1 MTQFLSLLRLFG
13 RLFLRR
19 RLPRYGAVLCLL
31 PAFYLASRTVTG
43 DGQASGFA
51 PLSEAL
57 LAFVYT
63 LIPFGAL
70 LGAVAISDDYQRGS
84 LRSIWTRPV
93 RGGQVFLAQAAVL
106 TLWTL
111 ALTAVGLIGCTLI
124 ASRAGFG
131 SVMVEGLEVLT
142 KAEIMTVFEQ
152 LRMLPLLPILAAPI
166 VGLCISSIQ
175 RDSSSAVALSLIVVL
190 GPTILSM
197 FLSTMPVF
205 GLLGLAAKPIM
216 ILKQF
221 SEGITLDG
229 GLVDSGSLQNRILL
243 IGGMW
248 FVVPFLLGA
257 TALDARELRA

>member
-1 MTQFLSLLRLFG
+1 
-13 RLFLRR
+13 
-19 RLPRYGAVLCLL
+19 
-31 PAFYLASRTVTG
+31 
-43 DGQASGFA
+43 
-51 PLSEAL
+51 
-57 LAFVYT
+57 
-63 LIPFGAL
+63 
-70 LGAVAISDDYQRGS
+70 
-84 LRSIWTRPV
+84 
-93 RGGQVFLAQAAVL
+93 
-106 TLWTL
+106 
-111 ALTAVGLIGCTLI
+111 
-124 ASRAGFG
+124 
-131 SVMVEGLEVLT
+131 
-142 KAEIMTVFEQ
+142 MTVFEQ